1 MKGIFNQNNRKAIKN
16 LCLIAKEYFTM
27 HHKYE
32 THQSRNVSLGMY
44 PCQVAV
50 PVLKLSI
57 MP

>member
-1 MKGIFNQNNRKAIKN
+1 
-16 LCLIAKEYFTM
+16 M